1 MARLMED
8 LDGDQDF
15 EAFELKEKE
24 KEHQPAERKLNFAEE
39 GLSPKYGHNDSI
51 DQHDDDEDD
60 DDDDIDREGAGY

>member
-1 MARLMED
+1 MED

-39 GLSPKYGHNDSI
+39 GLSPGHNDSM
-51 DQHDDDEDD
+51 DHLDDDEDE